1 MRNERVD
8 VPIVVNTVSKATVSV
23 ENASTCDGFVVKSS
37 SMQLVRH
44 VPVKILSKIKG
55 KVVAFIAEG

>member
-37 SMQLVRH
+37 SMPARQACTCQDTQQN
-44 VPVKILSKIKG
+44 KA
-55 KVVAFIAEG
+55 KVVAFIVL